1 MCRSEGTHQIVM
13 SFLPP
18 VLGCLLNQKKLPKG
32 GSQARKDPF
41 LATPLTNG
49 DREERKNVTRQG
61 HDNKPVK
68 SAGSCVDLDQE
79 NSFETD

>member
-18 VLGCLLNQKKLPKG
+18 VLGCLLNKKKRIPKG
-32 GSQARKDPF
+32 GSQAPQDPF

-49 DREERKNVTRQG
+49 GREKRKNVTRQG

-68 SAGSCVDLDQE
+68 SAGSCVDLDQ
-79 NSFETD
+79 

>member
-18 VLGCLLNQKKLPKG
+18 VLGCLPNQKKLPKG
-32 GSQARKDPF
+32 GSQAPKDPF

-49 DREERKNVTRQG
+49 GREERKNVIRQG

-68 SAGSCVDLDQE
+68 SAGSCEDLDQ
-79 NSFETD
+79 